1 VARSKRRTR
10 GYIEELPSG
19 SFRAVVYAGRDPP
32 NNKRRYL
39 RETANDYLAAQVAL
53 TRLQNQIDEERHP
66 KTNITVGQAI
76 DQWLDVA
83 DLSETTRDRYLDLI
97 RIYIRPTLGELPAAK
112 LDAELLERFY
122 ARLQRCRSCAM
133 AAAGGGIPAAR
144 WDMICIL
151 RKEGSGIKP
160 GTVHANRVVIP
171 ADRQVGAGCSCSSL

>member
-19 SFRAVVYAGRDPP
+19 SFRAVVYAGRDPL

-122 ARLQRCRSCAM
+122 ARLQRCRALCDGRGRRGHTCRPLGHDLHPSQ
-133 AAAGGGIPAAR
+133 G
-144 WDMICIL
+144 
-151 RKEGSGIKP
+151 RKRHQTRHGS
-160 GTVHANRVVIP
+160 R
-171 ADRQVGAGCSCSSL
+171 